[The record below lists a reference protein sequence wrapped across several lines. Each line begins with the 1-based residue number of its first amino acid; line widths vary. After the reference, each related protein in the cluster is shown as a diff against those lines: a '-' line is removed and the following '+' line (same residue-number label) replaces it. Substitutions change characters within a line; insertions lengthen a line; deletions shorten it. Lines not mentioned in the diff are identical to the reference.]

1 VLGAGPFENA
11 RTMRTRSIAVF
22 SLLSLPA
29 FSSAQAPPVPAA
41 AAARSVGAGM
51 LHLNVSNMDQ
61 SLAFYR
67 DVLGLEMRTPPTAPR
82 AAAALVSQPG
92 ALLKTAVLRVQGGAF
107 QLELVEWIGTPLRPQ
122 QMRIQDAGAV
132 MLAMDVGNLDA
143 KLNGAR
149 KLGLRVL
156 TDGGQPVAFDGPRG
170 KTRTVMIRDADGFVV
185 ELVESQAPASAAPAP
200 GEIHE
205 VSMYVTVADL
215 ARTVAFYTRA
225 FGFDMAAAPEA
236 RPTPPRLQAFFGDRT
251 LATMRT
257 ARGTFPG
264 SDVTLNFQEFG
275 APDRKAVRHRVQDPG
290 GPIFPVTVNDLP
302 AVIEQ
307 IKANGGS
314 IGVDET
320 TPPLAADARSTWI
333 RDPNGVLI
341 QISLPPGSRL
351 PAPGSRN

>member
-1 VLGAGPFENA
+1 MRIRPIVVLW
-11 RTMRTRSIAVF
+11 
-22 SLLSLPA
+22 LLLILPA
-29 FSSAQAPPVPAA
+29 SASAQAAAPSPVTTI
-41 AAARSVGAGM
+41 ARSVGAGM
-51 LHLNVSNMDQ
+51 LHLNVGSVEQ

-67 DVLGLEMRTPPTAPR
+67 DVLGLEMRNPPTAPR
-82 AAAALVSQPG
+82 AAGALVSEPG
-92 ALLKTAVLRVQGGAF
+92 ALLKTVVLRVPEGAF
-107 QLELVEWIGTPLRPQ
+107 QLELVEWTGTPLRPQ
-122 QMRIQDAGAV
+122 QMRVQDAGAV

-143 KLNGAR
+143 KLSGAK

-170 KTRTVMIRDADGFVV
+170 KTRTVMIRDQDGFVV

-205 VSMYVTVADL
+205 VSIYLTVADL
-215 ARTVAFYTRA
+215 TKTVAFYTKV
-225 FGFDMAAAPEA
+225 FGFDMGAAPEA
-236 RPTPPRLQAFFGDRT
+236 RPMSARMQVFLGDRT

-264 SDVTLNFQEFG
+264 SDITLNFQEFG
-275 APDRKAVRHRVQDPG
+275 APGRKAVRHRVQDPG

-302 AVIEQ
+302 AVVEQ
-307 IKANGGS
+307 IKANGGT

-320 TPPLAADARSTWI
+320 TPPLTAEARSTWI

-341 QISLPPGSRL
+341 QISVPRP
-351 PAPGSRN
+351 RN